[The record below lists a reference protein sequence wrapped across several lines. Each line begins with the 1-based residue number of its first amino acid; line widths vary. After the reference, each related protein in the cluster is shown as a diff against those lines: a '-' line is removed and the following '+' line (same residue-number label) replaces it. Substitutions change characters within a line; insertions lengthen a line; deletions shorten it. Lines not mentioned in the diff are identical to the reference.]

1 MAFVIVATSVGAAV
15 QTAVATVGSVI
26 GAGIGALGVGGTTAL
41 LGGAASAYGQMEAGK
56 AQQEAMEREAEL
68 RRLEAQTQELQRRQ
82 ELNRRLAA
90 EQVAMASGGIATEG
104 TPASIA
110 LKSAEQIGISETTIG
125 LSEALAE
132 RQLRRKGKVAA
143 SVGKTTAATSL
154 LGTGTEIARIV
165 G

>member
-1 MAFVIVATSVGAAV
+1 MVKDQQTLMVALVVAVLIVLVELEHQVKELMVV
-15 QTAVATVGSVI
+15 QQ
-26 GAGIGALGVGGTTAL
+26 L
-41 LGGAASAYGQMEAGK
+41 LQVLLVVVDQ

-110 LKSAEQIGISETTIG
+110 LKSAEQMGISETTIG

-143 SVGKTTAATSL
+143 SAGKTTAATSL
-154 LGTGTEIARIV
+154 LGTGTEIARIL